1 MAQKKK
7 KLHRSF
13 GTQAPADRLFDI
25 FNYLVLG
32 LVAVCVLYPL
42 YFIVIASVSDPV
54 AINNG
59 QVAFWPVGFNTT
71 GYEKI
76 FENTKIWRSY
86 SNTIFYT
93 VVGTTINVI
102 LTMMLAYP
110 LSRKNFFA
118 RKPLTLIVMFTM
130 YFQGGL
136 IPTYLWMNDLHLSR
150 PEAVGPLV
158 IWRFR
163 VKVIGT
169 ENMFEPRSESGH
181 GKTGLGYGCCEGRVQ
196 FCRSQ
201 LRIVL

>member
-1 MAQKKK
+1 MAQKKT

-102 LTMMLAYP
+102 LTMMLALSLIHIYWRTSVSPCHSAESWDTWEPCVCSLYP
-110 LSRKNFFA
+110 PCSAAEA
-118 RKPLTLIVMFTM
+118 RTL
-130 YFQGGL
+130 
-136 IPTYLWMNDLHLSR
+136 
-150 PEAVGPLV
+150 
-158 IWRFR
+158 
-163 VKVIGT
+163 
-169 ENMFEPRSESGH
+169 
-181 GKTGLGYGCCEGRVQ
+181 
-196 FCRSQ
+196 
-201 LRIVL
+201 

>member
-1 MAQKKK
+1 MAQKKT

-59 QVAFWPVGFNTT
+59 QVALWPVGFNTT

-93 VVGTTINVI
+93 GGNHHQRDSYHDAGISVKQKELFCQEAAHAVRHVYHVLSGGTD
-102 LTMMLAYP
+102 
-110 LSRKNFFA
+110 S
-118 RKPLTLIVMFTM
+118 
-130 YFQGGL
+130 
-136 IPTYLWMNDLHLSR
+136 YLLMDER
-150 PEAVGPLV
+150 PSSVQYAVGYGSASGYQ
-158 IWRFR
+158 R
-163 VKVIGT
+163 V
-169 ENMFEPRSESGH
+169 
-181 GKTGLGYGCCEGRVQ
+181 
-196 FCRSQ
+196 
-201 LRIVL
+201 